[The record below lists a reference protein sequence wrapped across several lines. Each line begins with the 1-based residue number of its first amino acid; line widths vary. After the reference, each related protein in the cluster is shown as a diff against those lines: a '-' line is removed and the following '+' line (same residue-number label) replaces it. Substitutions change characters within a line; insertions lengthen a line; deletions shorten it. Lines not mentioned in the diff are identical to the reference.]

1 MDAGKAKSRDFR
13 LSQVLAN
20 QVVRKGVCGNFILC
34 ALSPPVSADWSLVH
48 RYTFGPPLR
57 APSLWCVICCLL
69 GRDEGLDPR
78 VGLPHG
84 NADRPETGIVSTPR
98 TIGFLSDFD
107 QLQRN
112 NSRINNLAG
121 T

>member
-1 MDAGKAKSRDFR
+1 METQETANPSDFK
-13 LSQVLAN
+13 LFQALAN
-20 QVVRKGVCGNFILC
+20 QVVRKGVCGVPRFSRSFL
-34 ALSPPVSADWSLVH
+34 PVSPAVFGSPKLVNQ
-48 RYTFGPPLR
+48 YTFGPPLR

-69 GRDEGLDPR
+69 GRDERLDPR

-112 NSRINNLAG
+112 NSNQ
-121 T
+121 